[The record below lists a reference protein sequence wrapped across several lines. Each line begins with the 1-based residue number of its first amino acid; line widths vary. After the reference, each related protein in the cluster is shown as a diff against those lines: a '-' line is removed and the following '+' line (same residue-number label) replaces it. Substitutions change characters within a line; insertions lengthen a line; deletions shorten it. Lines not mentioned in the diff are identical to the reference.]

1 MIIVSDIAN
10 TFFAKRQ
17 VDAHVTDNMI
27 SKEQLVLHHTELS
40 QLPLWHLTPRQL
52 CDLELLING
61 GFAPLQGFLSR
72 VDYEAVLNT
81 MHLAN
86 GSLWPMPIVL
96 DVKQEFIKFLNGQAV
111 IGLCDAEGVLLAIMH
126 ITDCWQPDK
135 QAEALAVYGTTDTTH
150 PGVAYLMQQTQAIYL
165 GGPVL
170 GVELPTYH
178 DFLQYRRTPQQLK
191 TLFKEKAWQK
201 IVGFQTRNPMHRAHQ
216 ELTLRAIQSVGANL
230 LLQPV
235 VGLTRPGDVDHFT
248 RVRCYEHLLKYYP
261 NQSAILSLLPLAMR
275 MAGPREAVWH
285 ALIRKNYGCT
295 HFIIG
300 RDHAGP
306 GKDQQGNDFYGPY
319 AAQELAKQYQA
330 ELGIELLFFQE
341 MVYVQ
346 ETDRYHAIDELRP
359 NHTALNISGTELRQ
373 RLQTGAEIPE
383 WFSYPEIVQ
392 ELQRTHPPKHL
403 RGLTVFFTGLSG
415 AGKSTLANALIIRLM
430 AMSGRPVTLLDGDL
444 VRKHLSSELGFSK
457 AHRDLNIQR
466 IGYVASEITKHG
478 GIAVCAPIAP
488 YQETRAQVRQLIE
501 NVGHFVEVYIATPL
515 DICEQRDR
523 KGLYAKARAGII
535 PTFSGISDP
544 YEEPANPELMLDTSQ
559 ISVTEGVAKIIEK
572 LTALG
577 YLRLN
582 A

>member
-1 MIIVSDIAN
+1 MSDIAN